1 MKEIKLYISAGIFIV
16 LTAIKLLS
24 PQAADVMREYIS
36 DALEME
42 KEQTQ
47 AIIAL
52 GTSLTKEGIK
62 EGIYEVFDFLG
73 KDESVEANTNQTPA
87 PTMNP
92 IPEPTPAPTPT
103 ASPEPTP
110 TPTPEPTTP
119 PKVAAF
125 FESQEEFSEYE
136 VPSDVSYELF
146 TLPFEYTSPVKS
158 DTSSGFGYRV
168 HPISNE
174 VKYHYG
180 TDFAVNTGEKVHA
193 FADGKIYA
201 CGECDS
207 YGKYVIIDHA
217 DGCRTLYAHCSELLK
232 GSGKVKMGDVIALSG
247 ATGAVTG
254 PHLHFELMKGNTYL
268 NPEFYI

>member
-52 GTSLTKEGIK
+52 GTSLTKEEIK
-62 EGIYEVFDFLG
+62 EGIYEVFDFFD
-73 KDESVEANTNQTPA
+73 KDDSVEANTYQA
-87 PTMNP
+87 
-92 IPEPTPAPTPT
+92 PAPTPT
-103 ASPEPTP
+103 LTPESTPTPTATPTPTP

-125 FESQEEFSEYE
+125 FESQEEFSEYD
-136 VPSDVSYELF
+136 VPSDVSYELLE
-146 TLPFEYTSPVKS
+146 LPFKYMSPVQGY
-158 DTSSGFGYRV
+158 TSSGFGYRV

-217 DGCRTLYAHCSELLK
+217 DGYQTLYAHCSELLK

-254 PHLHFELMKGNTYL
+254 PHLHFELMHGNAYL